1 MEIKIVIHRHKIE
14 YNISWP
20 KTRGILSGLYPFKT
34 KFLITKGT
42 QTEKGLKKRK
52 VCSATYI
59 VENFEEL
66 YWSYFA
72 NCVFNAILSYSATM
86 LNIVTIQALRKTAS
100 LPSVLRTLLLNLA
113 VSDLGVGALVQPLY
127 VAFFA
132 VRMKDNYNNHDFD
145 GINKAFGIL
154 ANFLGYASFYGV
166 TVLSADRFLA
176 IHLHLRYRE
185 LVTPKRVIVVV
196 VAMWIVS
203 GFYSLL
209 GSRQLSWDIA
219 MITFVVNG
227 AACLTATTFFYYKI
241 LAEVRRHSHQI
252 HRLQVAGNG
261 EILTRAVKMKK
272 YALGTFYVYLVLLV
286 CYFPQICVFSVEL
299 ATGNSAWG
307 NQVSLYTLTM
317 ILLNSTL
324 SPLIYCWKMRHV
336 RHAVMSILLNIYR
349 SRSILVLFS

>member
-1 MEIKIVIHRHKIE
+1 M
-14 YNISWP
+14 
-20 KTRGILSGLYPFKT
+20 SGLHPFKT
-34 KFLITKGT
+34 KFLITKGP

-52 VCSATYI
+52 VCSAMYI

-66 YWSYFA
+66 YLSYFA
-72 NCVFNAILSYSATM
+72 NCVFNAILSYAAIM

-100 LPSVLRTLLLNLA
+100 LPTVLRTLLLNLA

-127 VAFFA
+127 VAFVA
-132 VRMKDNYNNHDFD
+132 VRMKDNYKNHDFD

-154 ANFLGYASFYGV
+154 ANFFGYASFYGV

-185 LVTPKRVIVVV
+185 LVTPKRVIAVV

-203 GFYSLL
+203 GFSSLL
-209 GSRQLSWDIA
+209 GFRRLSWDIP
-219 MITFVVNG
+219 MIIFVVNG
-227 AACLTATTFFYYKI
+227 AVCLTATTFFHYKI

-252 HRLQVAGNG
+252 HRLQVAENG
-261 EILTRAVKMKK
+261 KILTRALKIRK
-272 YALGTFYVYLVLLV
+272 YAVGTFYVYLVLLV

-299 ATGNSAWG
+299 ATGNSALA
-307 NQVSLYTLTM
+307 NHVSLYTLTM

-324 SPLIYCWKMRHV
+324 NPLIYCWKMRHV
-336 RHAVMSILLNIYR
+336 RHAVMSMLLNIYR
-349 SRSILVLFS
+349 SRSV

>member
-1 MEIKIVIHRHKIE
+1 M
-14 YNISWP
+14 
-20 KTRGILSGLYPFKT
+20 
-34 KFLITKGT
+34 
-42 QTEKGLKKRK
+42 
-52 VCSATYI
+52 YI

-72 NCVFNAILSYSATM
+72 NCVFNAILSYSAIM

-132 VRMKDNYNNHDFD
+132 VRMKVNYNNHDFD

-209 GSRQLSWDIA
+209 GFRRLSWDIA

-261 EILTRAVKMKK
+261 EILARAVKVRK

-307 NQVSLYTLTM
+307 NDVSLYTLTM

-324 SPLIYCWKMRHV
+324 NPLIYCWKMRHV